1 MLIKA
6 RFDAKNNIELINE
19 KIFPLATNFINFL
32 SLDMKNILNDEIIS
46 NLSMNNYKEIIS
58 KLSTASDGVI
68 LKELMGIGSIL
79 NQNNI
84 NIELIKKDLQ
94 LVLNTYNTFKDLIEF
109 CYFNG
114 NLKNM
119 TLMQRYLY
127 YLHKFNGR
135 KITLPKQTIDTF
147 DLKIKS
153 PNAELLKNDNDIILM
168 LQENSPYFYITYECL
183 NISDYITASF
193 LQLIA
198 NNYLILK
205 CKNCNKYF
213 IPYKRTDT
221 YYCDRISP
229 QDNTK
234 TCKQYGA
241 DKAWWIRTKDEN
253 DWYNL
258 YRKIYQSFQ
267 VKAKRNPNNPQ
278 FKQNYDKF
286 RANANEWKKAVKD
299 GTKTE
304 EEFMNW
310 LQEFRKK

>member
-1 MLIKA
+1 MLLKVHY
-6 RFDAKNNIELINE
+6 DTKNDIENINE
-19 KIFPLATNFINFL
+19 KIFPLGENFVNFI
-32 SLDMKNILNDEIIS
+32 SLDIENILNDEIIS
-46 NLSMNNYKEIIS
+46 NLSENNYKKVIS
-58 KLSTASDGVI
+58 NILTASNGVI
-68 LKELMGIGSIL
+68 LKELIDID
-79 NQNNI
+79 NTNI
-84 NIELIKKDLQ
+84 KQIKKDLT
-94 LVLNTYNTFKDLIEF
+94 LILDTYNTFKDLTEF
-109 CYFNG
+109 CYFND
-114 NLKNM
+114 NFKDM
-119 TLMQRYLY
+119 TLLQKYLY
-127 YLHKFNGR
+127 YLHKF
-135 KITLPKQTIDTF
+135 KIGKIILPKQTINSI

-153 PNAELLKNDNDIILM
+153 PTAELLKNDNDIISM
-168 LQENSPYFYITYECL
+168 LQENSPYFYFTYECL
-183 NISDYITASF
+183 NISDYMITTF
-193 LQLIA
+193 LQLIE

-267 VKAKRNPNNPQ
+267 VKAKRNPNDPQ
-278 FKQNYDKF
+278 FKQNYDNF
-286 RANANEWKKAVKD
+286 RADANEWKKAVKE

-304 EEFMNW
+304 EEFMYW
-310 LQEFRKK
+310 LQEFRK